1 MKNFD
6 KQKILNLVRIALPY
20 IIFALQLYLM
30 DFCIRSFDETETLY
44 PLNFWLPN
52 LFTLSFI
59 FLFVGIVA
67 SLKKRPK
74 KIVYG
79 IIVVFFAALTIT
91 QMTYYAQT
99 SFAFSFQ
106 NMSMAGEGGGYI
118 FDSLM
123 ALLTNKTAHS
133 VCVVIIIAAI
143 PLVIKMFSKQESFY
157 IIPLFAGIVL
167 FVILNCICLYNCEM
181 LLPSQNANSFNTTHL
196 SRAREV
202 FKKFDERYACIKI
215 GGFYEY
221 TFRDIITP
229 ASRIDTNINAEEKEF
244 LDKQFVEAENST
256 NSHTGIF
263 EGKNVIF
270 LQLEGMDSWLL
281 NETDTPNLFALKN
294 SSIDFVNHYT
304 NATGGGS
311 TINNEMAANTG
322 FYMPLGAVSNMI
334 FLLDNNFKTTLPTAF
349 KDKGYRSNMFHMNKG
364 VFYSRHTVARHLG
377 YDKYFGLQDKVN
389 YTTDLEL
396 DRKLIE
402 DNDFYQN
409 MFQSSSPF
417 MHYLITYTPHAPY
430 AYTGKDKILADEK
443 FGENAE
449 EKIANYSSIDYARLD
464 AGETD
469 KMVGRLIQALKDNNL
484 YDNTVIVAYADHYQY
499 GLSSSNEVRSKCGD
513 ILDLANQT
521 PFFVWSS
528 NCQPEKVE
536 KLNMQIDVMPT
547 LLNMFGIRF
556 DKNSIVG
563 HDVFDSYY
571 PGLVFF
577 QDKSY
582 FDGTYYYKNDDVFA
596 IDTVSKKA
604 TKVQYTNT
612 QLSAYVQDLIAKND
626 IALLHNYFNFN
637 E

>member
-1 MKNFD
+1 MTQITKENIVNVL
-6 KQKILNLVRIALPY
+6 KIALPY
-20 IIFALQLYLM
+20 IIFATQLYFFDL
-30 DFCIRSFDETETLY
+30 CIRSFDETETLY

-52 LFTLSFI
+52 VFTLSFI

-67 SLKKRPK
+67 SLKNLPK
-74 KIVYG
+74 KIVYV
-79 IIVVFFAALTIT
+79 IIIGFFAALTIT
-91 QMTYYAQT
+91 HMTYYAQT

-106 NMSMAGEGGGYI
+106 NMSMAGEGGAYI
-118 FDSLM
+118 IDSLL

-133 VCVVIIIAAI
+133 VCMIIIIAAI
-143 PLVIKMFSKQESFY
+143 PIVIKLFNKQEAFFV
-157 IIPLFAGIVL
+157 IPLFVGIVL
-167 FVILNCICLYNCEM
+167 FVILNCVCLFNCEM
-181 LLPSQNANSFNTTHL
+181 LTPSQDNSNKNIMTVHKYK
-196 SRAREV
+196 EV

-229 ASRIDTNINAEEKEF
+229 ASRIDTNINTQEKEF
-244 LDKQFVEAENST
+244 LDKQFSEAENSV

-270 LQLEGMDSWLL
+270 LQMEGMDSWLL
-281 NETDTPNLFALKN
+281 NENDTPNLYALKN

-304 NATGGGS
+304 NMSGGGS

-334 FLLDNNFKTTLPTAF
+334 FLLDNNFKTTLPNAF

-377 YDKYFGLQDKVN
+377 YEKYFGLQDKVK

-402 DNDFYQN
+402 DDGFYQN
-409 MFQSSSPF
+409 MFQSSLPF

-430 AYTGKDKILADEK
+430 AYTGKDKLLADEK
-443 FGENAE
+443 FGENAQAE
-449 EKIANYSSIDYARLD
+449 TANYTSADFARLD
-464 AGETD
+464 AAETD
-469 KMVGRLIQALKDNNL
+469 RMVGQLMQALRDNNL

-499 GLSSSNEVRSKCGD
+499 GLSATPEVRSKCGD

-521 PFFVWSS
+521 PFFIWSS

-547 LLNMFGIRF
+547 VLNMFGIRF

-563 HDVFDSYY
+563 HDVFDNEY
-571 PGLVFF
+571 PGVVFF

-582 FDGTYYYKNDDVFA
+582 FDGTYYYKNNEIYA
-596 IDTVSKKA
+596 IDPNSKTV
-604 TKVQYTNT
+604 TKVQHTNP

-626 IALLHNYFNFN
+626 IALLHNQFGY
-637 E
+637 